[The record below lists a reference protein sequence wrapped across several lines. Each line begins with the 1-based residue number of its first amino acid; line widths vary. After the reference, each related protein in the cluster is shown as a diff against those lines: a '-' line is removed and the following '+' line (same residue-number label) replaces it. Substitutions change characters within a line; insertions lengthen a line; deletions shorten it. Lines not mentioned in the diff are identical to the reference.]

1 MNHGEIEFFT
11 VTCLNWQTLLKEDKH
26 KQIILNSLTFLVK
39 DERIWLYAYVI
50 MPNHIH
56 IIWKSLNKNGKE
68 STQGSFLKYTAHEFK
83 KYITS
88 KPSVLDSYKV
98 NKTNK
103 AYEFWQRDALSI
115 ELFSKVVMN
124 QKMDYIHNNPLQEKW
139 KLAETPDGYRF
150 SSARFYFTGYD
161 EFNFITHI
169 GDSW

>member
-1 MNHGEIEFFT
+1 M
-11 VTCLNWQTLLKEDKH
+11 LAEDETK
-26 KQIILNSLTFLVK
+26 IIVISSLQNLVNRK
-39 DERIWLYAYVI
+39 LIQVYAYVI

-83 KYITS
+83 KYIES

-150 SSARFYFTGYD
+150 SSARFYFTGCD